1 MAPTTT
7 QLLNAL
13 LDCTAHD
20 IVPLTR
26 KGVDAGCKVFGA
38 AVLTKDT
45 FERVTVGTNTEAESP
60 LLHGEITTIQQFY
73 RLSKESRP
81 SVKDTIFFCTHEPCS
96 LCLSG
101 ITWGGW
107 DNFYYLFTYEETRDA
122 FEIPH
127 DLAILEAVFK
137 VPSTC
142 PAETREQFASRPL
155 YNPTNAFF
163 KSASVAT
170 LLEAL
175 PEGKE
180 KDELCQKVED
190 VKAEYNGLSR
200 TYQRGKGGVDIPLP

>member
-1 MAPTTT
+1 MAPKTTT
-7 QLLNAL
+7 QLLHAL
-13 LDCTAHD
+13 LDCTAND

-26 KGVDAGCKVFGA
+26 KGVESGCKVFGA
-38 AVLTKDT
+38 AVLAKDT
-45 FERVTVGTNTEAESP
+45 LEQVTVGTNTEAESP

-73 RLSKESRP
+73 RLPKESRP
-81 SVKDTIFFCTHEPCS
+81 NARDTIFFCTHEPCS
-96 LCLSG
+96 LSG

-142 PAETREQFASRPL
+142 AAETREQLASRPL
-155 YNPTNAFF
+155 YNPINKFF
-163 KSASVAT
+163 QSASVAA

-175 PEGKE
+175 PEGQEKE
-180 KDELCQKVED
+180 ELRQKVD
-190 VKAEYNGLSR
+190 HVKAEYNGLSL
-200 TYQRGKGGVDIPLP
+200 TYQRGKGGADIPLP